1 MSFTYLFVTKNKKP
15 SRSNFTNSLTKNSHS
30 NTKIEEDN
38 WKIILGR
45 KERTQYLFAQK
56 LASEHIKNKKPVT
69 FTVINDILA
78 YCNISITEDILNSLI
93 NAPSIN
99 LKNLDQKESKRII
112 KNNIGLPS
120 SKIQIPGVFIFKNK
134 ITGVGEKYVGSSSIL
149 AIRLFRYFNDVSKT
163 NGKFIPLLLKDSLS
177 NFSLEVIPL
186 VNNSV
191 TKFSGSATEVV
202 LEQYYLLDPSF
213 TLNTV
218 KVANNPSGS
227 NGKPFYMYTNS
238 FYSTASFSTESDYVT
253 KSNITSYLF
262 PYQALHFNCSVSLL
276 VKDKNILKKKPKQS
290 CIFKNSVRMYSTN
303 KNSSIYLY
311 NRDKSILYF
320 VSNEQD
326 FVNKLGFN
334 RFTLKKKIDKGLL
347 YLNRYTLTRSPL
359 NFQGEPKFITFIG
372 VKSKLD
378 QDRIKFFKGNRGLHT
393 NLLNRENLILD
404 PKFVRGLRTLPKS
417 TVSS

>member
-1 MSFTYLFVTKNKKP
+1 
-15 SRSNFTNSLTKNSHS
+15 
-30 NTKIEEDN
+30 
-38 WKIILGR
+38 
-45 KERTQYLFAQK
+45 
-56 LASEHIKNKKPVT
+56 
-69 FTVINDILA
+69 
-78 YCNISITEDILNSLI
+78 
-93 NAPSIN
+93 
-99 LKNLDQKESKRII
+99 
-112 KNNIGLPS
+112 
-120 SKIQIPGVFIFKNK
+120 
-134 ITGVGEKYVGSSSIL
+134 
-149 AIRLFRYFNDVSKT
+149 
-163 NGKFIPLLLKDSLS
+163 
-177 NFSLEVIPL
+177 
-186 VNNSV
+186 
-191 TKFSGSATEVV
+191 
-202 LEQYYLLDPSF
+202 
-213 TLNTV
+213 
-218 KVANNPSGS
+218 
-227 NGKPFYMYTNS
+227 
-238 FYSTASFSTESDYVT
+238 
-253 KSNITSYLF
+253 
-262 PYQALHFNCSVSLL
+262 
-276 VKDKNILKKKPKQS
+276 
-290 CIFKNSVRMYSTN
+290 MYSTN